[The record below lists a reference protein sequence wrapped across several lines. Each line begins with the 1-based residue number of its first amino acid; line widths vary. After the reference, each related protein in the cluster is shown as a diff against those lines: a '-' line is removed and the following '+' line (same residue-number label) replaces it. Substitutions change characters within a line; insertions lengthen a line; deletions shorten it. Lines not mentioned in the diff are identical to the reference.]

1 MMTETRETKIKR
13 LHMRSI
19 RRGIKEMDL
28 ILTAYA
34 TDYMQDLSDAELET
48 YDSFLKE
55 YDHDIYGWITGQGE
69 APEEYA
75 GIMTVIMGLA
85 SGLTR
90 PN

>member
-1 MMTETRETKIKR
+1 MTEPRETKLKR

-34 TDYMQDLSDAELET
+34 TDHMPGLSDAELVT
-48 YDSFLKE
+48 YDDFLAE
-55 YDHDIYGWITGQGE
+55 YDHDIYGWITGTGT
-69 APEEYA
+69 APAEYA
-75 GIMTVIMGLA
+75 HIMSDIMKLA

>member
-1 MMTETRETKIKR
+1 MTETRETKIKR
-13 LHMRSI
+13 LHMPSI

-34 TDYMQDLSDAELET
+34 TDHMPSHTDAQLET
-48 YDSFLKE
+48 YDEFLKE

-69 APEEYA
+69 APTEYA
-75 GIMTVIMGLA
+75 DIMSVISGLA
-85 SGLTR
+85 KGITR